1 MNRSKW
7 AEKKA
12 YQLIGKLD
20 IDDFPINVEDITERL
35 NITVIQQPFENNAIS
50 GLLYRDGQ
58 NVVIGVNSSH
68 PPTRKRFTVAHEIG
82 HYIMHE
88 GNKLHVDNDVNFR
101 VNFRLTDNENS
112 HDIQEI
118 EANAF
123 AAALLMPEDLIKKA
137 ISELEYIVDLSSDY
151 DDQIDHLASLFEVSK
166 QALLI
171 RLGKLGLMT

>member
-12 YQLIGKLD
+12 YHLIEKLNICD
-20 IDDFPINVEDITERL
+20 YPINVESIAINL
-35 NITVIQQPFENNAIS
+35 NIAVVQQPFENNVIS
-50 GLLYRDGQ
+50 GLLYRDGH

-68 PPTRKRFTVAHEIG
+68 PPTRKRFTIAHEIG
-82 HYIMHE
+82 HFTMHD
-88 GNKLHVDNDVNFR
+88 GNKLHVDNDENFR
-101 VNFRLTDNENS
+101 VNFRLTDNTNNQ
-112 HDIQEI
+112 DTQEI

-137 ISELEYIVDLSSDY
+137 ISELEYNIDLSSDH
-151 DDQIDHLASLFEVSK
+151 DEHIDNLAKLFEVSK

-171 RLGKLGLMT
+171 RLGKLGLMS